1 MPAKILLAGE
11 GGQGVQT
18 VAKIIAQAARKS
30 GKFSSYIP
38 SFGVEQRGG
47 VSLAFVQ
54 ISKNALAYP
63 RFDQADTLIVFCQR
77 ALATIKPYL
86 AENTLFIYDNSAI
99 SNKSLDKI
107 KDQIKNYLAVPAQ
120 KVSQEKY
127 STKTLNM
134 VMLGALAQT
143 LKEIDTAEVE
153 SQILRE
159 LKAKIDQ
166 NPALKD
172 FNLNAF
178 REGISLAQNFDQQK
192 EGLAGIEPKDVTQ
205 KFEDEK
211 KSWLRLPEY
220 CKGCALCIAK
230 CPVGALKFSDDLG
243 FLGNP
248 MPIVDIAKCTG
259 CGTCMHICPD
269 AAIEVKKK

>member
-18 VAKIIAQAARKS
+18 VAKIIAQAAQKS

-63 RFDQADTLIVFCQR
+63 RFDQADTLVVFCQR
-77 ALATIKPYL
+77 ALPTIKPYL

-99 SNKSLDKI
+99 TNKSLDKI
-107 KDQIKNYLAVPAQ
+107 KDQIQNYLAVPAQ

-127 STKTLNM
+127 SIKTLNM

-143 LKEIDTAEVE
+143 LKEIDTAEVD

-159 LKAKIDQ
+159 LKAKIDK

-172 FNLNAF
+172 LNLNAF
-178 REGISLAQNFDQQK
+178 REGITLAQNFDQQK
-192 EGLAGIEPKDVTQ
+192 EGLAGVEPKEITQ

-211 KSWLRLPEY
+211 KSWQRLPEY
-220 CKGCALCIAK
+220 CKGCALCIVK
-230 CPVGALKFSDDLG
+230 CPVAALKFSDDLG

-259 CGTCMHICPD
+259 CGACMHICPD